1 LIQSRSKITDLQ
13 DDLEEKTS
21 LYLNA
26 IKARDSYLEK
36 LQKAKENIGHVE
48 DLVQHRVQL
57 AMKVERRELTR
68 LTREVEAKEGELKIV
83 KESNQYL

>member
-1 LIQSRSKITDLQ
+1 M
-13 DDLEEKTS
+13 
-21 LYLNA
+21 
-26 IKARDSYLEK
+26 
-36 LQKAKENIGHVE
+36 
-48 DLVQHRVQL
+48 